1 MTTKVLELDWSK
13 GPDTKTANEN
23 SSGGISKPTAFETI
37 ARKLRFQALGTACR
51 DTHIDTLMMGHH
63 QDDNVETTIW
73 RLCTGARGAGL
84 AGIPAVARIP
94 ECHGLYG
101 VSGSGRVSMLNLPRA
116 AGGGGD
122 GLRITNGVISDVFS
136 HNTSSR
142 LQTNYPISSGF
153 ITICRPLLG
162 FPKTSLLATCQEHSI
177 PFVDDLT
184 NFDPTITPRNAI
196 RALRS
201 KNRLPHALGME
212 SILSLIGKSRV
223 LIEESIRLSN
233 VALEGCQIL
242 RFGVT
247 AGWVVIRFPSS
258 PSITSTTAM
267 TRQRHHQVLAVT
279 LRRVTELISP
289 FPDNHF
295 PLRGFEK
302 SIDRVF
308 PSCSS
313 ETMPDSDT
321 GGKDKDTR
329 QPFTLGGV
337 MFQPLRWK
345 ASTTTTTTTN
355 STVDNNSGHDNG
367 NHNNTW
373 LLTRQPFMRYRLPTL
388 HLEVPLPCGFQDN
401 HDGQHHEPEE
411 TQYTQWK
418 LWDDRFWLRV
428 ATSPKQKHSQRRQ
441 QQHETH
447 EISKH
452 KYKTKHLNVV
462 IRPLQP
468 GDLQRLRSY
477 FPKLP
482 KKEEHPVW
490 NRLVENLSRDALD
503 QSRFTIPVLAVA
515 DSGVE
520 VDVLLALPTLGIRLP
535 FPGSEEWQWEI
546 HWEWMYKTVDHE
558 TLRSM
563 GLLVD
568 EK

>member
-1 MTTKVLELDWSK
+1 
-13 GPDTKTANEN
+13 
-23 SSGGISKPTAFETI
+23 
-37 ARKLRFQALGTACR
+37 
-51 DTHIDTLMMGHH
+51 
-63 QDDNVETTIW
+63 
-73 RLCTGARGAGL
+73 
-84 AGIPAVARIP
+84 
-94 ECHGLYG
+94 
-101 VSGSGRVSMLNLPRA
+101 MLNLPRA

-373 LLTRQPFMRYRLPTL
+373 LLTRQQIGRA
-388 HLEVPLPCGFQDN
+388 HV
-401 HDGQHHEPEE
+401 
-411 TQYTQWK
+411 
-418 LWDDRFWLRV
+418 
-428 ATSPKQKHSQRRQ
+428 
-441 QQHETH
+441 
-447 EISKH
+447 
-452 KYKTKHLNVV
+452 
-462 IRPLQP
+462 
-468 GDLQRLRSY
+468 
-477 FPKLP
+477 
-482 KKEEHPVW
+482 
-490 NRLVENLSRDALD
+490 
-503 QSRFTIPVLAVA
+503 
-515 DSGVE
+515 
-520 VDVLLALPTLGIRLP
+520 
-535 FPGSEEWQWEI
+535 
-546 HWEWMYKTVDHE
+546 
-558 TLRSM
+558 
-563 GLLVD
+563 
-568 EK
+568 

>member
-13 GPDTKTANEN
+13 GPDTKTASASANEN
-23 SSGGISKPTAFETI
+23 KAKPTAFETT

-101 VSGSGRVSMLNLPRA
+101 VSGSGRVSTLNLPR
-116 AGGGGD
+116 GGGGD
-122 GLRITNGVISDVFS
+122 GLRIANGEIIDASS
-136 HNTSSR
+136 HATSSR
-142 LQTNYPISSGF
+142 LQTDYPISSGF

-177 PFVDDLT
+177 PFVDDPT
-184 NFDPTITPRNAI
+184 NFDTTLTPRNAI

-201 KNRLPHALGME
+201 EDRLPHALEAE
-212 SILSLIGKSRV
+212 SILSLIGKSRA
-223 LIEESIRLSN
+223 LIEESIHLSN
-233 VALEGCQIL
+233 AVLEGCQIL
-242 RFGVT
+242 RFGIAT
-247 AGWVVIRFPSS
+247 GWVVIRFPSS
-258 PSITSTTAM
+258 PSITSTTTL

-302 SIDRVF
+302 FIDRIF
-308 PSCSS
+308 PSCPS
-313 ETMPDSDT
+313 EIIPDSDT
-321 GGKDKDTR
+321 GGKDTR
-329 QPFTLGGV
+329 QQFTLGGV

-345 ASTTTTTTTN
+345 DNTTTATTTN
-355 STVDNNSGHDNG
+355 FSVDNDSGHDNG

-373 LLTRQPFMRYRLPTL
+373 LLSRQPFMRYRLPTL

-428 ATSPKQKHSQRRQ
+428 ATSPKQKHRQ
-441 QQHETH
+441 QQQDY
-447 EISKH
+447 EISRH

-462 IRPLQP
+462 IRPFQP

-477 FPKLP
+477 FPKLS
-482 KKEEHPVW
+482 KKEKHPVW
-490 NRLVENLSRDALD
+490 NHLVEALSRDALG

-535 FPGSEEWQWEI
+535 FPESEEWQWEI

-563 GLLVD
+563 GLLAED
-568 EK
+568 K